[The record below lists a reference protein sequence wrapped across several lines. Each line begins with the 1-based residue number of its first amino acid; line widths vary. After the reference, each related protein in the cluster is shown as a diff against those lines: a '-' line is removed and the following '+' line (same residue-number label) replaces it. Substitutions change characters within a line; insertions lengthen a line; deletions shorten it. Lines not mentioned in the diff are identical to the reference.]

1 MTGVVVVA
9 SPDEVLV
16 DDEDEEDV
24 VVVEVLAVELLAV
37 PGIVLALMAPNR
49 PTPMTA
55 LIAAP
60 VVSRFSRRIAES
72 RARTLA
78 WIVSFFSMTVSLD
91 PPSKPSLRGS

>member
-1 MTGVVVVA
+1 VVVVA

-16 DDEDEEDV
+16 EDDDEEDV
-24 VVVEVLAVELLAV
+24 VVVLVDVPADELLAV
-37 PGIVLALMAPNR
+37 PGIVLALMAPNM

-55 LIAAP
+55 VIAAP
-60 VVSRFSRRIAES
+60 VVSRFSRRRAES
-72 RARTLA
+72 RARTRA